1 MSHLRR
7 VLDPTKTGRNADSLE
22 RTLLKLVV
30 GQDEAIEQIVNIYQ
44 MHVTGLSAPGRPVGN
59 FLFLGPT
66 GSGKTRTVEAT
77 AEALLNNPRAVT
89 KIDCAEFQHSHEIAK
104 LIGSPPGYLGHRET
118 HPLLSQEVINQH
130 QTDTV
135 KLSFILFD
143 EIEKAS
149 DALWNLLLGI
159 LDKATLTLGD
169 NRKVDFSKAM
179 IFMTSN
185 LGASEMSALISP
197 KLGFHACLPA
207 AEPGQNAE
215 QNDKLNDKLS
225 RSGLEAARRKFTPE
239 FMNRIDKCVVFKPLG
254 DSELRRIL
262 DLELGQV
269 QQRILA
275 SPSEKSFVVTV
286 SDSGKDFLL
295 SQGTDV
301 KYGARHL
308 KRAIERLLVHP
319 LSNLIATNQ
328 VSTGDWIKADFD
340 SDHNC
345 LLFTTEEE
353 GLSTHTMFSIIGDE
367 RILPAA
373 MAASG
378 GGSLAAVKPVVAK
391 PLKK

>member
-1 MSHLRR
+1 MSRLRK
-7 VLDPTKTGRNADSLE
+7 VLDPTRTGKDAESLE

-30 GQDEAIEQIVNIYQ
+30 GQDEAVEQIVNIYQ
-44 MHVTGLSAPGRPVGN
+44 MHLTGLAAPNRPVGN

-77 AEALLNNPRAVT
+77 AEALVQNPRAVI

-130 QTDTV
+130 HTDTV

-169 NRKVDFSKAM
+169 NRKVDFSRAM

-185 LGASEMSALISP
+185 LGASEMSALVSP
-197 KLGFHACLPA
+197 KLGFGKNCVVPNENGEA
-207 AEPGQNAE
+207 AVE
-215 QNDKLNDKLS
+215 KLNKKMS
-225 RSGLEAARRKFTPE
+225 RSGVEAARRKFTPE
-239 FMNRIDKCVVFKPLG
+239 FMNRIDKVVVFKPLG
-254 DSELRRIL
+254 EAELRRIL

-269 QQRILA
+269 QQRVLQ
-275 SPSEKSFVVTV
+275 SPAEKAFVFTV

-295 SQGTDV
+295 AEGTDV

-308 KRAIERLLVHP
+308 KRAIQQHLVHP
-319 LSNLIATNQ
+319 LSNLLATQQ
-328 VSTGDWIKADFD
+328 VSTGDWIQADFD
-340 SDHNC
+340 SEQKR
-345 LLFTTEEE
+345 LFFTKEAE
-353 GLSTHTMFSIIGDE
+353 GLEVHAMARILGDE
-367 RILPAA
+367 MPLVKVTSAA
-373 MAASG
+373 CQPPD
-378 GGSLAAVKPVVAK
+378 LAKTVSVGKS
-391 PLKK
+391 KK